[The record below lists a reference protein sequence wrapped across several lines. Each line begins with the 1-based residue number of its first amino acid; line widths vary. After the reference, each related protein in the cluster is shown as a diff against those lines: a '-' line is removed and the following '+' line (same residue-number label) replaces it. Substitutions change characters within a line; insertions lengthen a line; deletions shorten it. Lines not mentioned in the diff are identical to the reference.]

1 MLAGFADLLSSRS
14 TAMQVHARSSY
25 RADEIVWNARFQS
38 MFLPAD
44 ARAWHAGRRSGVGL
58 SVTVRHHL
66 DVFTSARNYSP
77 VAAGVDPD
85 LTAPMGPIEPVL
97 ERVDSILLT
106 PIELTDEEFS
116 QLVDFVRNGL
126 LDQRAKPENLR
137 KLIPR
142 SVPSGFS
149 VLRFE

>member
-1 MLAGFADLLSSRS
+1 
-14 TAMQVHARSSY
+14 
-25 RADEIVWNARFQS
+25 
-38 MFLPAD
+38 
-44 ARAWHAGRRSGVGL
+44 
-58 SVTVRHHL
+58 VRHHL
-66 DVFTSARNYSP
+66 DVFTSARNYDP
-77 VAAGVDPD
+77 TAGVSLD
-85 LTAPMGPIEPVL
+85 LTAPMGPLELVL
-97 ERVDSILLT
+97 ERVDPILTT
-106 PIELTDEEFS
+106 PIMLTEEEFG